1 MIAPEILNMI
11 AQFMSRVDL
20 KATEIEAYQT
30 CMSELGREFEELQKE
45 APEDG
50 PDSTDA

>member
-1 MIAPEILNMI
+1 MSPEIINMI

-20 KATEIEAYQT
+20 KATEIDAYQT
-30 CMSELGREFEELQKE
+30 CMAELKRVFNESKE
-45 APEDG
+45 APQDG